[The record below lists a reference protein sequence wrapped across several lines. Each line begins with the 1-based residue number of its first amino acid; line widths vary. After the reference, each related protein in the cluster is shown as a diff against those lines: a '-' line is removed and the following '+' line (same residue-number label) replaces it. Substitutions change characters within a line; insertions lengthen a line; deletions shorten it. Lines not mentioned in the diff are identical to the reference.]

1 MNENERLRKRLVL
14 KEIIEWLA
22 ISISCLKNMRTLWTI
37 NINKDT
43 FECNT
48 APANEYKNKQ
58 YKSLTRSTKQK
69 ARYKRIL
76 AYSAS
81 KYVQAWYKSV
91 IWELLDNCAI
101 SRNDLLSLKQSS
113 LKLI

>member
-1 MNENERLRKRLVL
+1 MNENERLRKRLVF
-14 KEIIEWLA
+14 KEIIEWLT
-22 ISISCLKNMRTLWTI
+22 ISISCLKDMRTLWMI
-37 NINKDT
+37 NINKGT

-48 APANEYKNKQ
+48 APAIEYKNKQ
-58 YKSLTRSTKQK
+58 SKSLTRSTKQK
-69 ARYKRIL
+69 ARSKRSL

-81 KYVQAWYKSV
+81 KYAQAWYTSV

-101 SRNDLLSLKQSS
+101 SRNDLLPLKQSS

>member
-14 KEIIEWLA
+14 KEIIEWLT
-22 ISISCLKNMRTLWTI
+22 ISISCLKDMRTLRTI
-37 NINKDT
+37 DINKGT

-48 APANEYKNKQ
+48 ATANEYKNKQ
-58 YKSLTRSTKQK
+58 SKSLTRSTKQK
-69 ARYKRIL
+69 TRSKRSL

-91 IWELLDNCAI
+91 IWE
-101 SRNDLLSLKQSS
+101 
-113 LKLI
+113 